1 MNKKKRLFI
10 DLDGV
15 IVDLIAQ
22 VEVEFAQIES
32 GTYKEATDL
41 IDFSETVFLDAEP
54 IKDALKSV
62 AELEKYFEVYIL
74 STAPWKNT
82 LAWMQKRIWVEK
94 HLPSMYKRLILTHN
108 KELLNGD
115 FLIDDRLHNG
125 ADEFEGEHLHIF
137 TPKFPDWKSVTDY
150 LIQNQ

>member
-54 IKDALKSV
+54 IKDALQSV

-125 ADEFEGEHLHIF
+125 ADRFEGEHIHIF

-150 LIQNQ
+150 LIQK

>member
-1 MNKKKRLFI
+1 MYKKKRLFI

-15 IVDLIAQ
+15 IVDLITRA
-22 VEVEFAQIES
+22 ELEFSQITP

-41 IDFSETVFLDAEP
+41 IDFSETVFLHAEP
-54 IKDALKSV
+54 IKDALESV
-62 AELEKYFEVYIL
+62 AELEKHFEVYIL

-82 LAWMQKRIWVEK
+82 FAWSQKRIWVEK
-94 HLPSMYKRLILTHN
+94 HLPSMYKRLILTHH
-108 KELLNGD
+108 KDLLNGD

-125 ADEFEGEHLHIF
+125 ADKFEGEHIHIF

>member
-115 FLIDDRLHNG
+115 FLIDDRPHNG

>member
-22 VEVEFAQIES
+22 VKVEFAQIES

-54 IKDALKSV
+54 IKDALQSV

-125 ADEFEGEHLHIF
+125 AAEFEGEHIHIF

-150 LIQNQ
+150 LIQK